1 MEDLTKGKKDVRRRL
16 LDLLLR
22 LGGGRSLL
30 LGTCLRR
37 VRRGLG
43 CHTQG
48 VGSDEGAGRRGRGQ
62 GQGRR
67 RRHHGG
73 EVGAEV
79 NGETGRR
86 VRGEDGGPKGGNL
99 YRGAD

>member
-1 MEDLTKGKKDVRRRL
+1 MEDLTKGENDVRRRI

-22 LGGGRSLL
+22 LGGGLSLL

-37 VRRGLG
+37 VRQGLG

-48 VGSDEGAGRRGRGQ
+48 VGS
-62 GQGRR
+62 
-67 RRHHGG
+67 G
-73 EVGAEV
+73 EGAEV
-79 NGETGRR
+79 DGEIGRR
-86 VRGEDGGPKGGNL
+86 VRGEDGGPKGGNS